1 VKLISYI
8 TVVMD
13 ASSVHGESVTMFLNY
28 EVTFFVPLPFEG
40 VSQSCFD
47 FVAAIFRLRKLLE
60 FNKRFSQTKV
70 CGYKKPN
77 YDTVSLGRG

>member
-1 VKLISYI
+1 
-8 TVVMD
+8 
-13 ASSVHGESVTMFLNY
+13 
-28 EVTFFVPLPFEG
+28 

-77 YDTVSLGRG
+77 YDTVSEGRGDFPFTPQGKRRTLLNPLYQALGSS